1 MSHHLSYRRPSKLA
15 AIMQRITG
23 SPVET
28 DLSGFDR
35 TLERIK
41 SCRLAS
47 EPDRTLAERARNLRA
62 RARSGTA
69 LDALRVEAFALV
81 REASRRAVRLDPFDP
96 QIITGLAM
104 TEGKI
109 VELPTGEG
117 KTLAAVFPAFLHGLA
132 GSGVHIL
139 TFNDYLARR
148 DAAWMGPIYD
158 FLGLSVGCVQEG
170 QGAAE
175 KRTAYARDVTY
186 ATAKEVGFDYLRDQ
200 LAGRAEDAVLRP
212 FHFALVDEADSIL
225 IDEARVPLIIS
236 GLTQAEASDAG
247 FVARHVERLVP
258 GADFQTDEARTSVS
272 LTDAGLDR
280 LERDL
285 GRGGLYDDANQALL
299 AAVHCALHARV
310 LLQRDVDYIVRNG
323 RVEIVDEFTGRVV
336 DKRHWPDGLQAAV
349 EAKENLERRG
359 GGTVLGS
366 ITIQHFLGLYPKLAG
381 MTATARSS
389 ADELREFYGR
399 NVVVVPPNRPCI
411 RVDEPDEVFP
421 TRAAKREALVREIA
435 KANAT
440 GRPVLV
446 GTASVRESEEL
457 AAGLRAAGVGCR
469 VLNAKNDEEEAGI
482 IAQAGRPGSIT
493 ISTNMAGRGTDIKLG
508 GAAEEERDKVATL
521 GGLYVIGTNR
531 HESLRI
537 DQQLR
542 GRAGRQGDPGSSKF
556 FISFEDEIFERY
568 GLGEALIEDLGLDD
582 GPRAVPSRR
591 LNREIA
597 HGQRLIEARN
607 FNLRKSLWNYSYLVE
622 VERRMVAARR
632 EAILSGRDE
641 GILAALDPALH
652 AQCESAWGKERLE
665 KMETRVAL
673 HHLDRGWAEHLA
685 LIQDVREGI
694 HLVSLG
700 GHSPLEEFRKSVT
713 EAFLEMRQRADQAVL
728 QTFRSLARNPSEA
741 ELQAEALQGP
751 SSTWT
756 YLVSDDQ
763 SDWGVGLLQGKNI
776 GASAIAASIYGPLFL
791 FTLVLNRRR
800 RNRRKKRFFSG

>member
-1 MSHHLSYRRPSKLA
+1 MSQRQSNRRPSKLA
-15 AIMQRITG
+15 AIIRKITG
-23 SPVET
+23 DPVEN
-28 DLSGFDR
+28 DLSGYYR

-41 SCRLAS
+41 ALRLDGES
-47 EPDRTLAERARNLRA
+47 DGTLAGLAASLRA

-69 LDALRVEAFALV
+69 PEELVVEAFALV

-96 QIITGLAM
+96 QLITGLAM
-104 TEGKI
+104 AEGKI
-109 VELPTGEG
+109 AELPTGEG

-132 GSGVHIL
+132 GSGVHVL

-148 DAAWMGPIYD
+148 DAAWMGPIYVL
-158 FLGLSVGCVQEG
+158 LGLTVGCVQEG
-170 QGAAE
+170 QAPAE
-175 KRTAYARDVTY
+175 KRAAYAHDITY

-200 LAGRAEDAVLRP
+200 LAGRAEDVVLRP
-212 FHFALVDEADSIL
+212 FHCALVDEADSIL
-225 IDEARVPLIIS
+225 IDEARIPLIIS
-236 GLTQAEASDAG
+236 GLTEAEATDAATI
-247 FVARHVERLVP
+247 ARSVERLAA
-258 GADFQTDEARTSVS
+258 GTDFETDEARTSVS

-285 GRGGLYDDANQALL
+285 GRGGLYDDRNQALL

-310 LLQRDVDYIVRNG
+310 LLRRDVDYIVRNG

-366 ITIQHFLGLYPKLAG
+366 ITIQHFLGLYPHLAG
-381 MTATARSS
+381 MTATAASS
-389 ADELREFYGR
+389 AGEVREFYGR

-411 RVDEPDEVFP
+411 RVDEPDLVFE
-421 TRAAKREALVREIA
+421 TRAAKHEALVREVA
-435 KANAT
+435 SARAA

-457 AAGLRAAGVGCR
+457 AAGLRTAGVSCR

-482 IAQAGRPGSIT
+482 IAQAGRPGAVT

-508 GAAEEERDKVATL
+508 GADEEERGRVASL

-542 GRAGRQGDPGSSKF
+542 GRAGRQGDPGTSKF

-568 GLGEALIEDLGLDD
+568 GLGEALADSLGLDD
-582 GPRAVPSRR
+582 GQRAVSSRR
-591 LNREIA
+591 LNREIV

-607 FNLRKSLWNYSYLVE
+607 FALRRSLWDYSYLVE
-622 VERRMVAARR
+622 LERRMVAARR
-632 EAILSGRDE
+632 EGLLSRRDE
-641 GILAALDPALH
+641 GPLAALDPALH
-652 AQCESAWGKERLE
+652 AQCVSAWGKERLE
-665 KMETRVAL
+665 ELERRVAL
-673 HHLDRGWAEHLA
+673 YHLDRGWAEHLA
-685 LIQDVREGI
+685 WIQELREGI

-700 GHSPLEEFRKSVT
+700 GRSPLEEFRKAVT
-713 EAFLEMRQRADQAVL
+713 EAFLAMRQRTDEAVL
-728 QTFRSLARNPSEA
+728 QTFRSLARDPSQA
-741 ELQAEALQGP
+741 ELEAEALKGP

-776 GASAIAASIYGPLFL
+776 GAASIAAGIYGPLFL
-791 FTLVLNRRR
+791 FALTLNRRR
-800 RNRRKKRFFSG
+800 RKRRKKKR

>member
-1 MSHHLSYRRPSKLA
+1 M
-15 AIMQRITG
+15 TG
-23 SPVET
+23 HPVEM
-28 DLSGFDR
+28 DLSGFER

-41 SCRLAS
+41 ARRLEN
-47 EPDRTLAERARNLRA
+47 EPARALIDMSKDLRE

-69 LDALRVEAFALV
+69 LDDLRIEAFALV
-81 REASRRAVRLDPFDP
+81 REASRRTVRLDPFDP
-96 QIITGLAM
+96 QIIAGLAM
-104 TEGKI
+104 AEGKI

-117 KTLAAVFPAFLHGLA
+117 KTLAAVFPAYLHALT
-132 GSGVHIL
+132 GSGVHVL

-148 DAAWMGPIYD
+148 DAAWMGPIYEL
-158 FLGLSVGCVQEG
+158 LGLSVGCVQEG
-170 QGAAE
+170 QDSGK

-186 ATAKEVGFDYLRDQ
+186 ATAKEVGFDYLRGQ
-200 LAGRAEDAVLRP
+200 LVGRAEDIVLRP
-212 FHFALVDEADSIL
+212 FHLALVDEADSIL
-225 IDEARVPLIIS
+225 VDEARIPLLIS
-236 GLTQAEASDAG
+236 GLTEAGASDALY
-247 FVARHVERLVP
+247 VARHVERLRA
-258 GADFQTDEARTSVS
+258 GTDFQTDEARTAVS

-280 LERDL
+280 LERAL
-285 GRGGLYDDANQALL
+285 GRGGLYDDSNQALL
-299 AAVHCALHARV
+299 AAVHCALHAHV

-323 RVEIVDEFTGRVV
+323 KVEIVDEFTGRVV

-349 EAKENLERRG
+349 EAKENLSRRG

-366 ITIQHFLGLYPKLAG
+366 ITVQHFLGLYPTLAG

-421 TRAAKREALVREIA
+421 TRAAKREALVREVA
-435 KANAT
+435 AANAA
-440 GRPVLV
+440 GRPMLV

-457 AAGLRAAGVGCR
+457 AEALRAVGVGCR

-482 IAQAGRPGSIT
+482 IARAGRPGAVT
-493 ISTNMAGRGTDIKLG
+493 ISTNMAGRGTDIRLG
-508 GAAEEERDKVATL
+508 GAGEEEKETVAAL

-537 DQQLR
+537 DHQLR

-568 GLGEALIEDLGLDD
+568 GLGEALSDALGIAD
-582 GPRAVPSRR
+582 GPRAVSSRR

-607 FNLRKSLWNYSYLVE
+607 FNLRKTLWEFSHLVE
-622 VERRMVAARR
+622 LQRRMVAARR
-632 EAILSGRDE
+632 ESALSGE
-641 GILAALDPALH
+641 GVGTLASLDPALH
-652 AQCESAWGKERLE
+652 AQCLSAWGKERLE
-665 KMETRVAL
+665 KLEKRVAL
-673 HHLDRGWAEHLA
+673 YHLDRGWAEHLA
-685 LIQDVREGI
+685 WIQEVREGI

-700 GHSPLEEFRKSVT
+700 GRSPLEEFRKSVT
-713 EAFLEMRQRADQAVL
+713 EAFLEMRQRADQAIL
-728 QTFRSLARNPSEA
+728 RTFRSLVRNPSQADVE
-741 ELQAEALQGP
+741 AEALKGP

-763 SDWGVGLLQGKNI
+763 SGWGIGLLQGKNI
-776 GASAIAASIYGPLFL
+776 GASAIAAGIYGPLFL
-791 FTLVLNRRR
+791 FTLFLGRRR
-800 RNRRKKRFFSG
+800 RNRRKKKGSASKP